1 VALVRGLGMR
11 LYNNC
16 VPLCSRDEHY
26 KVELRVPTLPFP
38 RVGIGRDPLQ
48 DFLDFFRYGCPA
60 QGGIGVNF
68 PRAGNDF
75 LGECYTFYHL
85 LAEGDGEAPL

>member
-1 VALVRGLGMR
+1 MAVVRGLGVR

-16 VPLCSRDEHY
+16 VPVCSRDEHY